1 MNKQIDII
9 NTIISEAKTY
19 DDFKNVSLE
28 NILKIHVIVIDNDI
42 EWLGKIVP
50 NDSDGSIIFE
60 LFLQNSVI
68 DDLLLDDNK
77 KSLLAKTIILHELYH
92 LKEITFTNK
101 FINIM
106 PIYNIVKDCTRSML
120 IYLGYTQWSEYY
132 SHYNSAKYHYSLPE
146 LSDCINQSEIS
157 LTVLKQTLDNNPQVQ
172 LPEFMYNNIK
182 SFIAK
187 IIKFTAIYN
196 QSKDDFFLES
206 VKKYKYDTLYLSHY
220 NYILKMI
227 PYMDTLY
234 KTYPDWLSEEDFLII
249 GKELFSIIH
258 DYNITYSTSDLS
270 DNFIFISIK

>member
-19 DDFKNVSLE
+19 EDFKGTPLE
-28 NILKIHVIVIDNDI
+28 NITKIHITVIDNNV

-50 NDSDGSIIFE
+50 NSSNNDIDFE

-68 DDLLLDDNK
+68 DDLLSSDNSK
-77 KSLLAKTIILHELYH
+77 YPFAKSIILHELYH

-101 FINIM
+101 FVNIM
-106 PIYNIVKDCTRSML
+106 PIYNIIKDCTRSMF

-132 SHYNSAKYHYSLPE
+132 SHYNSAKYYYTIPE

-157 LTVLKQTLDNNPQVQ
+157 LTVLKQTLDNKSQVQ

-187 IIKFTAIYN
+187 AIKFAAIYN
-196 QSKDDFFLES
+196 QSKDNSLLES
-206 VKKYKYDTLYLSHY
+206 IKKYKYGKIYLSHY
-220 NYILKMI
+220 NFILKII

-234 KTYPDWLSEEDFLII
+234 QTYPNWISEEQFLTI
-249 GKELFSIIH
+249 GKELFSLIH
-258 DYNITYSTSDLS
+258 DYNMTYSTSDLS
-270 DNFIFISIK
+270 DNFIFVSI